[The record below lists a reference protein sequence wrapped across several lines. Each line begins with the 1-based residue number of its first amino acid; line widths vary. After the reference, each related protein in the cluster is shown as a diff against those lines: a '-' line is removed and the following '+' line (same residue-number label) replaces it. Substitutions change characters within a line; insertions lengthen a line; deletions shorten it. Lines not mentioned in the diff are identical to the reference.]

1 MTDRPLRSGNW
12 SVQELERLR
21 LLLPRRGVAQT
32 ALLLRRSEA
41 CIQKKAGELLRV
53 PMRRGAWTAS
63 DDGRL
68 RESWGAVEPRL
79 LGTML
84 GRSAVDVRK
93 RAVELRARLLSGGEW
108 SRAETRL
115 LKDVYGTRSDDDL
128 EVVLLRPRAEIAEM
142 ARRLCLAKDKRFSAL
157 VARAAVSGNGT
168 KPAREMPRWA
178 PADVDKLRAI
188 YADRDNLTVARLL
201 GRTVA
206 GIANKANQL
215 GLKKSPGTLARIG
228 RTNVGL
234 RYAASGEAS

>member
-1 MTDRPLRSGNW
+1 MTDRPLRGGNW

-21 LLLPRRGVAQT
+21 ALLPRRGVAQT

-53 PMRRGAWTAS
+53 PTRRGAWTAS
-63 DDGRL
+63 DDSRL

-93 RAVELRARLLSGGEW
+93 RVVELRARQRSGEW

-115 LKDVYGTRSDDDL
+115 LKDVYGTRSDEDL

-157 VARAAVSGNGT
+157 VARAAASENGT
-168 KPAREMPRWA
+168 TPAREMPRWA
-178 PADVDKLRAI
+178 PADVDKLRAL
-188 YADRDNLTVARLL
+188 YADRDNLAVARAL

-234 RYAASGEAS
+234 RYAASGEAG